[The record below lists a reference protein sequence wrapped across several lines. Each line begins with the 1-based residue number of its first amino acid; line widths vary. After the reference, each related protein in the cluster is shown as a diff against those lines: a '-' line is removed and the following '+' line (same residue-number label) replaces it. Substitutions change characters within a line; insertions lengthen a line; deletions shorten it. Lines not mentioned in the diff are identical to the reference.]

1 MPMSKG
7 SGNDVFAPKGLLKI
21 LILKIATQ
29 RATTGVE
36 IMDEV
41 PRMTENV
48 WSPSPGSVYYLLGE
62 MEEMGLLIHVPTGE
76 AGIKRY
82 VSSEKGKLTLE
93 NFKLDAQKNLYKQ
106 MAMLKVLS
114 DLAENKLV
122 SDAISSLTEKIQVPS

>member
-1 MPMSKG
+1 MSR
-7 SGNDVFAPKGLLKI
+7 SGNDVFAPKGLLKM

-41 PRMTENV
+41 PKMTNNV

-62 MEEMGLLIHVPTGE
+62 MEEAGLIIHVPTGE
-76 AGIKRY
+76 AGVKRY
-82 VSSEKGKLTLE
+82 VSSEKGKLNLE

-106 MAMLKVLS
+106 MTMLKILS
-114 DLAENKLV
+114 DLADNSSV
-122 SDAISSLTEKIQVPS
+122 SQAISTLTKKIEAQN

>member
-1 MPMSKG
+1 MSKN
-7 SGNDVFAPKGLLKI
+7 GNDVFAPKGLLKM

-41 PRMTENV
+41 PKMTNNV

-62 MEEMGLLIHVPTGE
+62 MEQTGLIIHVPTGE

-82 VSSEKGKLTLE
+82 VSSEKGKLNLE

-106 MAMLKVLS
+106 MTMLKILS
-114 DLAENKLV
+114 DLADNSTV
-122 SDAISSLTEKIQVPS
+122 SAAISTLTKEIETQN

>member
-1 MPMSKG
+1 MSK
-7 SGNDVFAPKGLLKI
+7 STGNDVFAPKGLLKM

-41 PRMTENV
+41 PRMTNNV

-62 MEEMGLLIHVPTGE
+62 MEEAGLLIHVPTGE
-76 AGIKRY
+76 TGIKRY
-82 VSSEKGKLTLE
+82 VSSEKGKLNLE

-106 MAMLKVLS
+106 MIMLRVLS
-114 DLAENKLV
+114 DLADNSAV
-122 SDAISSLTEKIQVPS
+122 SEAIASLTRKIEIQN